1 MSIVVVGSVAFDS
14 VKTPLGERERI
25 LGGAATYFSV
35 AASFFTSVRVVAVVG
50 DDFGPA
56 EEAVFREREID
67 ITDLERV
74 PGRSFHWSGEYG
86 YDLNVARTRDT
97 QLNVF
102 ADFKPKLSDGARE
115 TPYLFLGNIQPAL
128 QLEVREQVAAKLVA
142 ADTMNYWIDN
152 TPDDLR
158 AMLERIDVLVINDAE
173 AREIGKEPNL
183 VRAARRILSMGPS
196 RLVVKRGEYGV
207 VMFSKDSYF
216 ATPAYPL
223 EQVFDPTGAGDSFAG
238 GFIGYLIVNSDDV
251 SALPASSELARE
263 MCQRNYGAGADG
275 LIFVAPATEGDADF
289 ASRIFNADGS
299 EAGVSGNGTRCVAA
313 FLYHAG
319 LWDEP
324 EIRIATAAG
333 VKHGRLISR
342 ECARFEFEFDMGR
355 PDLSSRAVPTAIA
368 PPLER
373 VVRYPL
379 QARQE
384 IFEITCMSMGNPQ
397 CVTFISDLNSLNLE
411 QNGPLI
417 ETHPIFPD
425 RANVEF
431 ARVISRDE
439 IEIRIWE
446 RVAWRTLSSGT

>member
-14 VKTPLGERERI
+14 VKTPFGERERM
-25 LGGAATYFSV
+25 LGGAATFFSV

-128 QLEVREQVAAKLVA
+128 QVEVREQVAAKLVA
-142 ADTMNYWIDN
+142 ADTMNYWIEN

-158 AMLERIDVLVINDAE
+158 AMLERVDVLVINDAE

-223 EQVFDPTGAGDSFAG
+223 EEVFDPTGAGDSFAG
-238 GFIGYLIVNSDDV
+238 GFMGYLT
-251 SALPASSELARE
+251 
-263 MCQRNYGAGADG
+263 
-275 LIFVAPATEGDADF
+275 AT
-289 ASRIFNADGS
+289 NAI
-299 EAGVSGNGTRCVAA
+299 
-313 FLYHAG
+313 
-319 LWDEP
+319 DEP
-324 EIRIATAAG
+324 ALRRAIIYGSVMASVNVGEFGCERMR
-333 VKHGRLISR
+333 RLTYD
-342 ECARFEFEFDMGR
+342 EVNARFRGPQAVSHFE
-355 PDLSSRAVPTAIA
+355 
-368 PPLER
+368 
-373 VVRYPL
+373 
-379 QARQE
+379 
-384 IFEITCMSMGNPQ
+384 
-397 CVTFISDLNSLNLE
+397 
-411 QNGPLI
+411 
-417 ETHPIFPD
+417 ET
-425 RANVEF
+425 EM
-431 ARVISRDE
+431 
-439 IEIRIWE
+439 
-446 RVAWRTLSSGT
+446 